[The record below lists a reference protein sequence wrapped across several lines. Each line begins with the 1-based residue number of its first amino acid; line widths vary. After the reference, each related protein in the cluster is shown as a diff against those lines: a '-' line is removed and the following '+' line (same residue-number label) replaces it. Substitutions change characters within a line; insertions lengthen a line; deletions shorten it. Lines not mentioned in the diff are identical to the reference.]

1 MRGNARVADELHLQ
15 SRRRAHSVY
24 IPLRPDPVE
33 HIRYGGPDSRGG
45 RHAQFGGKDDGQQLS
60 YFPDRSIASVTLGN
74 GLVEASTQNSRL
86 QITGRKAT
94 VGTVVPMNLTFGYNA
109 AGSNNGNMTSQQI
122 VNSSGLNVTQT
133 YSPDAYNRLSSMSE
147 SSTGLSQTY
156 SYDAYGNRAVTG
168 GYVPNSSLTPFA
180 INQFSL
186 NQWNGAGSYTAS
198 YDAVGNQTKNNGTG
212 NVFTY
217 DGENRMVSANIAN
230 TGAVNYT
237 YDAEGRRVQKNA
249 STGNL
254 TTYYV
259 YDATDQVAAE
269 YTTQTQ
275 PYYGEEYFTDD
286 HLGSTR
292 LLTDGNGLTI
302 RRYDYLPFGE
312 EIPAGVYS
320 RGSVYGSATYPNSD
334 VAGDEAG
341 KKFTGKTRDTETGLD
356 YFGARYFSS
365 AQGRFTSPDEF
376 KGAGCSILPPGL
388 ARRASGRCPMRT

>member
-1 MRGNARVADELHLQ
+1 
-15 SRRRAHSVY
+15 
-24 IPLRPDPVE
+24 
-33 HIRYGGPDSRGG
+33 
-45 RHAQFGGKDDGQQLS
+45 
-60 YFPDRSIASVTLGN
+60 
-74 GLVEASTQNSRL
+74 
-86 QITGRKAT
+86 
-94 VGTVVPMNLTFGYNA
+94 MNLTFGYNA

-269 YTTQTQ
+269 YTD
-275 PYYGEEYFTDD
+275 PDAA
-286 HLGSTR
+286 
-292 LLTDGNGLTI
+292 LLW
-302 RRYDYLPFGE
+302 
-312 EIPAGVYS
+312 
-320 RGSVYGSATYPNSD
+320 
-334 VAGDEAG
+334 
-341 KKFTGKTRDTETGLD
+341 
-356 YFGARYFSS
+356 
-365 AQGRFTSPDEF
+365 GR
-376 KGAGCSILPPGL
+376 ILH
-388 ARRASGRCPMRT
+388 R